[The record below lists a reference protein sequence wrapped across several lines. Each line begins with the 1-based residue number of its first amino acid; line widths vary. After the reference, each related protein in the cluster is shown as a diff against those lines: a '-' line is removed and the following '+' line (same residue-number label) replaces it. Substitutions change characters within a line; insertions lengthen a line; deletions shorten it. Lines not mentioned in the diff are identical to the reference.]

1 MHLVTSFFAA
11 TAAVFLPTVYAI
23 SELHTVGFSTC
34 SASDAPITV
43 NNVDISFDKD
53 QEILVYSVSAT
64 STKQQNVTAKLLVTV
79 YGRDVY
85 SESFNPCEEG
95 SYVEQLCPVP
105 EGTFTAKGS
114 RNVPQSFVDLIPD
127 IAFQIPDIA
136 AVARLELTTAD
147 NNMAACIQSQVTNGK
162 TTDLAA
168 VSWAATGIAGAALIV
183 SGISA
188 FGAGAAVGTASPSPS
203 FVQVV
208 GWMQGMAM
216 NGMLSVNYPPIYR
229 SFTQNFAFTTGLV
242 GWDKLQIAIDN
253 FRSYTGGNLTADS
266 LQTLRN
272 NTLVFADGSRQEA
285 QGASRRS
292 LELAA
297 RTIVTRDDEE
307 TGAFDQAVSGIRA
320 FVEKFSVPQSNTFMT
335 ILLVV
340 AIVILSI
347 VVGILL
353 VKVILEVWALYGSFP
368 KSLSGFRQHYWGSIA
383 RAVTSLVLLLYGV
396 WVLYCVFQFTQGDS
410 WAAKTLAGVTLV
422 LFTAL
427 LAFFTFKIG
436 RVAHVLKK
444 NEGDVSNLYDKK
456 ELWVKYSIF
465 YESYRKAY
473 WWVFVPTIIYAFV
486 KGVTLA
492 GMDGQGR
499 SQTAVQ
505 LIVEAAM
512 LIMLLWSRPYERRSG
527 NVINIIIQ
535 VVRVLSVGCI
545 LVFVQEF
552 GISQTTQTVTG
563 LALVIVQSILTGV
576 LAILILWNGI
586 NQCVKVN
593 PHRKRRK
600 DAEKVMARDTLTPL
614 GPQEM
619 YMGQYSDTKSNSQS
633 TTFAVSSIKIANDDK
648 ANPSQNNSYTGRE
661 GFLSAPT
668 PSTDHRQRPISPMT
682 PLNGDRDGLMRYAA
696 PIGSNGSS
704 RDDSFDQRWKVRV

>member
-1 MHLVTSFFAA
+1 MHLVKSFFAA

-53 QEILVYSVSAT
+53 QEILVYDVSAT

-85 SESFNPCEEG
+85 SKSFNPCEEG

-114 RNVPQSFVDLIPD
+114 HNVPQNFVDLIPD

-253 FRSYTGGNLTADS
+253 FRSRTGGNLTADS

-272 NTLVFADGSRQEA
+272 TTLVFADGSRQEA

-292 LELAA
+292 LELVA
-297 RTIVTRDDEE
+297 RAIVTRDDEE

-340 AIVILSI
+340 AIIILSI

-427 LAFFTFKIG
+427 LAFFTFKIW

-505 LIVEAAM
+505 LIVETAM
-512 LIMLLWSRPYERRSG
+512 LILLLWSRPYERRSG

-563 LALVIVQSILTGV
+563 LVLVIVQSILTGV

-600 DAEKVMARDTLTPL
+600 DAEKLMARDTLTPL

-619 YMGQYSDTKSNSQS
+619 YMGQYSDTKSSSQS
-633 TTFAVSSIKIANDDK
+633 TTFAVSSIKMANDEK
-648 ANPSQNNSYTGRE
+648 ANLSQNNSYTGRE

-668 PSTDHRQRPISPMT
+668 PSPDHQRPISPMT